1 MRKIIA
7 ILCILYF
14 AGGIVFPGN
23 RKLHF
28 NHISVEQGLSQSTVL
43 SIYQDRSGFMW
54 FGTLDGLNRYDGN
67 NIRIYQANPNDP
79 YSLSNNL
86 IWAIDGDDSGFLW
99 IATENGLNKL
109 DPRSEKFYSY
119 KMPINESNGASNNII
134 RNLYVDKSGVPWL
147 GTLDNGLTRFDPKTE
162 TFTRFSGPP
171 ETPLQMVF
179 AICGDKS
186 GNIWIGSNGL
196 FKFTPENGEFIHSS
210 GLSFNAVQTLF
221 YDDKTGILWIG
232 LFNGSLDKFDPQ
244 QERLTHYDLEHQN
257 RSNPESNN
265 IRVLWKDQSNA
276 LWLGT
281 RTGLARFDIQPEEFF
296 SYKHDPDDP
305 HSLSNNFITSIFE
318 DRSGAVWFGVK
329 GGGLNIYDRKLH
341 KFLCYQHDPNNP
353 KSLSDGNVWGF
364 AEDESGT
371 IWVATEEDGL
381 NKFDPETETFTKYRH
396 DPNDPESISGNKI
409 FSICGSRSGKFWLGT
424 TQGLSEF
431 DPKTGKSIRY
441 SGETD
446 FPLDY
451 TANKLLFDFILTVY
465 EDRSGILWIGTQ
477 FGFDRYD
484 PVKKQFSHFLPDP
497 NSLYASTNEIKVIYE
512 DSAGTLW
519 VGTRGGGLYQFDR
532 KTEKFSTFPGK
543 EYKTKGLNYLISSIT
558 EDRSGIL
565 WVGTKGG
572 GLHKIDREKSKITVY
587 SMNDGLPNNIINGIL
602 EDNQGNLWISTTK
615 GLSRYTP
622 TTNTFRNYSQKSG
635 LQSYEFN
642 AGSYYKSKSGEMY
655 FGGTKGF
662 NGFFPGKVID
672 NMHIPS
678 MVITSFK
685 ITDKAL
691 GINGDLPLQKE
702 IPLDDQITL
711 SYQDNIFS
719 IEFAALDYTA
729 PEKNQYKCMLEGFN
743 EDWINLGY
751 KNDITFTNLD
761 PGTYTF
767 KVKGSNNDGY
777 WNALGASLKII
788 ITPPFTQTWYFRALM
803 VLLFFGFLFAL
814 HKLRTTRIKQD
825 LEKRRLEKELRLKA
839 DFTAMLVHD
848 LRSPLTAIIGY
859 SDMLNEMPEQMDVKK
874 TGRVIHRSS
883 EKMLSLINDMLE
895 LSKFEAGKMSLERKK
910 CTIVGTVM
918 EIVEIITPLFKKKH
932 IDLVCRFEASAKEN
946 KLNIDVEK
954 IGQVITNFLSNA
966 AKFTPR
972 TGKVVIKA
980 FKTGDNFVEITITD
994 NGAGVP
1000 LDRREYL
1007 FEKYVQFSKG
1017 IKAKGTGLGLAVS
1030 KMIIEAHGGEI
1041 GYRPVVSGKGSM
1053 FYFKLPI
1060 DSKAKK
1066 EKE

>member
-1 MRKIIA
+1 
-7 ILCILYF
+7 
-14 AGGIVFPGN
+14 
-23 RKLHF
+23 
-28 NHISVEQGLSQSTVL
+28 
-43 SIYQDRSGFMW
+43 MW

-79 YSLSNNL
+79 YGLSNNL
-86 IWAIDGDDSGFLW
+86 IWAIYEDDSGFLW
-99 IATENGLNKL
+99 LATENGLNKL
-109 DPRSEKFYSY
+109 DPRSEKFSTY
-119 KMPINESNGASNNII
+119 KIPPDERDGSVDQRLREI
-134 RNLYVDKSGVPWL
+134 YVDASGFVWL
-147 GTLDNGLTRFDPKTE
+147 GSYRSGLLKFDPKTE
-162 TFTRFSGPP
+162 TFTQYNGSPQD
-171 ETPLQMVF
+171 PLLMVYD
-179 AICGDKS
+179 ICGDQS
-186 GNIWIGSNGL
+186 GNIWLGSNGL
-196 FKFTPENGEFIHSS
+196 FKLTPENGKFIHYKYTPGNPN
-210 GLSFNAVQTLF
+210 GLSFAVVQALF
-221 YDDKTGILWIG
+221 YDDKTEIFWIG
-232 LFNGSLDKFDPQ
+232 FFNGALDKFDPQ
-244 QERLTHYDLEHQN
+244 QEKFTHYDFDPQSRN
-257 RSNPESNN
+257 TPESNN
-265 IRVLWKDQSNA
+265 IRILWKDQSNA

-281 RTGLARFDIQPEEFF
+281 RVGLTMFDVQTEEFF
-296 SYKHDPDDP
+296 RYNHDPGDP

-318 DRSGAVWFGVK
+318 DRSGAVWIGVK
-329 GGGLNIYDRKLH
+329 GGGLNIFDRKLY

-353 KSLSDGNVWGF
+353 KSLSDNTIWGF
-364 AEDESGT
+364 VEDESGA

-381 NKFDPETETFTKYRH
+381 NKFDPETEIFTHYCH
-396 DPNDPESISGNKI
+396 DPNDPESLSSDKI
-409 FSICGSRSGKFWLGT
+409 YSICKSRSGKFWVGT
-424 TQGLSEF
+424 TNGLNEF
-431 DPKTGKSIRY
+431 DPKTGKSTRY
-441 SGETD
+441 VSGD

-451 TANKLLFDFILTVY
+451 KANKLLFSFVLSVY

-484 PVKKQFSHFLPDP
+484 PLKKQFSHFLPDP
-497 NSLYASTNEIKVIYE
+497 NSIHAATNEIKVIYE
-512 DSAGTLW
+512 DSTGALW

-532 KTEKFSTFPGK
+532 ETEKFITFLGK
-543 EYKTKGLNYLISSIT
+543 NDKTNGLNYLISAIT

-572 GLHKIDREKSKITVY
+572 GLHKVDRMKNEITVY

-622 TTNTFRNYSQKSG
+622 TTNTFRNYSQKAG

-642 AGSYYKSKSGEMY
+642 AGAYYKSKSGEMY

-662 NGFFPGKVID
+662 NRFFPGKVID
-672 NMHIPS
+672 NMHIPPI
-678 MVITSFK
+678 VITSFK
-685 ITDKAL
+685 ITDKSQ
-691 GINGDLPLQKE
+691 GFDGDLPLQKE
-702 IPLDDQITL
+702 IPLDDKITL
-711 SYQDNIFS
+711 SYTDNIFS

-729 PEKNQYKCMLEGFN
+729 PEKNQYKCMLEGFS
-743 EDWINLGY
+743 EDWINLGH

-767 KVKGSNNDGY
+767 KVRGANNDGY
-777 WNALGASLKII
+777 WSAVGASLKII
-788 ITPPFTQTWYFRALM
+788 ITPPFTQTWYFQALM
-803 VLLFFGFLFAL
+803 GLLFLGFLFAL

-825 LEKRRLEKELRLKA
+825 LEKKRLEKELRLKA

-874 TGRVIHRSS
+874 TGQVINRSS

-910 CTIVGTVM
+910 HDIIGSVID
-918 EIVEIITPLFKKKH
+918 IVEIITPLFKKKH
-932 IDLVCRFEASAKEN
+932 IDLVCNFEASAKEN

-972 TGKVVIKA
+972 RGKVVIKA
-980 FKTGDNFVEITITD
+980 FKTDDDFVEVSVAD

-1000 LDRREYL
+1000 LERQEYL
-1007 FEKYVQFSKG
+1007 FKKYVQFSKG
-1017 IKAKGTGLGLAVS
+1017 VKTKGTGLGLAVS
-1030 KMIIEAHGGEI
+1030 KIIVEAHGGEI
-1041 GYRPVVSGKGSM
+1041 GYKPTVSGKGSI

-1060 DSKAKK
+1060 DSGTKK